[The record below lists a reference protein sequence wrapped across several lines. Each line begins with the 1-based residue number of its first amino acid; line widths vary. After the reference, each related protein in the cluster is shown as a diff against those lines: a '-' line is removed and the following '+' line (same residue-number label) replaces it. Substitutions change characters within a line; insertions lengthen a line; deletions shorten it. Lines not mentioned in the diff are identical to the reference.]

1 MVIAVDYDG
10 TCTTF
15 NAYPELGALRPHCI
29 EVLKALQAAGHK
41 LILWTC
47 RSDDDENKALSQVIE
62 MFKSQGFTFDAVN
75 DNLPEVKKHYKGL
88 SRKIFATYYI
98 DDAAWPGMVLH
109 DAELWEHVASSFGI
123 KIGGDNGNK

>member
-10 TCTTF
+10 TCTVT
-15 NAYPELGALRPHCI
+15 NVYPHLGTLRPHCI

-47 RSDDDENKALSQVIE
+47 RSDDEEIDALSQVVE
-62 MFKSQGFTFDAVN
+62 MFKAQGFTFDAVN
-75 DNLPEVKKHYKGL
+75 DNLPEVKEHYKGL

-98 DDAAWPGMVLH
+98 DDAAWPGLVAK
-109 DAELWEHVASSFGI
+109 DTELWEHVAASFGI
-123 KIGGDNGNK
+123 VLGGDNDSK